1 MLKNSTDPLKRKKTR
16 VDVQILIF
24 PSFQC
29 AERERKRK
37 ETFKKFKVSRGER
50 VRLVC
55 VCDEKKHVEEI
66 GEGEKKMRNSVGGW
80 GARMV
85 NLRRALG
92 YRSTLSRDP

>member
-1 MLKNSTDPLKRKKTR
+1 MRKEREREKKRLKNSK
-16 VDVQILIF
+16 F
-24 PSFQC
+24 
-29 AERERKRK
+29 REAK
-37 ETFKKFKVSRGER
+37 E
-50 VRLVC
+50 LDLCVC

>member
-1 MLKNSTDPLKRKKTR
+1 MRKEREREKKRLKNSK
-16 VDVQILIF
+16 F
-24 PSFQC
+24 
-29 AERERKRK
+29 REAK
-37 ETFKKFKVSRGER
+37 ELDLCVC
-50 VRLVC
+50 VC